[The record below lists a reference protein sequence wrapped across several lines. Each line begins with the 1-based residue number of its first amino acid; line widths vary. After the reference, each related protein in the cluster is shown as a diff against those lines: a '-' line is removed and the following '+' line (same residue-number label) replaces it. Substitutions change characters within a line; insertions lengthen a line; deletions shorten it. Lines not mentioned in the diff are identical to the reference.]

1 MDDAA
6 TDKPARRRIDPISAI
21 MSAVTV
27 AAIVGVGWLRYG
39 PTSSADRAPAAGLAM
54 DSEAPPLRLLD
65 VRTSEPMVLIGL
77 GDRVVWVVFWSAATP
92 SGREC
97 LEEMER
103 PWERLKAHRR
113 FAMVAAAVEVDKAT
127 SVRGVMEGAGV
138 HLPVYLASPETQRQY
153 HVQGGDPPLH
163 VLIDAGGRVIATAR
177 HSGRPTVDR
186 IAEQVRHRLEEL
198 DPIGETRFAARAGRR
213 SDPPGDSS
221 DRGRLDSTGTFP
233 GETSPT
239 RQTTSVASRPPA

>member
-6 TDKPARRRIDPISAI
+6 TDKPPRRRIDLISAM

-27 AAIVGVGWLRYG
+27 TAIVGVGWLRYG
-39 PTSSADRAPAAGLAM
+39 PTSPAAGLAM
-54 DSEAPPLRLLD
+54 DAEAPPLRLLD

-77 GDRVVWVVFWSAATP
+77 GDRVVWVVFWSAAAP

-103 PWERLKAHRR
+103 AWERLKAHRR
-113 FAMVAAAVEVDKAT
+113 FAMVAAAVEVDKAA

-138 HLPVYLASPETQRQY
+138 HLPVYLASPEMQRQFQ
-153 HVQGGDPPLH
+153 VQGADPPLH
-163 VLIDAGGRVIATAR
+163 VLIDEGGRVIATAR
-177 HSGRPTVDR
+177 HAGRPTVDR
-186 IAEQVRHRLEEL
+186 IAEQVRRRLQEL
-198 DPIGETRFAARAGRR
+198 DPIGETRFASRPGRR

-221 DRGRLDSTGTFP
+221 DRGRLDSTGKFP

-239 RQTTSVASRPPA
+239 RQTTSVASRPRA